1 MFVRRVI
8 HSITYEKDKKLPNS
22 GTFRIV
28 KEDHTLG
35 HLLQM
40 FALHCMHEHQQCRQV
55 TAFCATAS

>member
-1 MFVRRVI
+1 MSFACFFFC
-8 HSITYEKDKKLPNS
+8 SITFEKDKKLPNS

-40 FALHCMHEHQQCRQV
+40 FAQH
-55 TAFCATAS
+55 